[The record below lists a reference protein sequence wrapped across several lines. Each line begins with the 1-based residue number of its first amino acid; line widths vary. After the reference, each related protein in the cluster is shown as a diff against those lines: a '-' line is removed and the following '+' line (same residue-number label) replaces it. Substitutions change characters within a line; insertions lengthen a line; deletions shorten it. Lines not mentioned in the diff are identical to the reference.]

1 MVYSRTR
8 HHWRPLT
15 WGQMLGRVEGAA
27 LGLVRQGI
35 ESSDRAAL
43 IADSCIEWVIADQ
56 ACAALGVATV
66 AMSTSYADPEINF
79 ILKDAQPK
87 LMFVNKAQVLTSAFM
102 SKLLDF
108 GVELV
113 ITLQTRPPSDVPEG
127 LMVISLVQLERLGES
142 QDLDLETYRDRISA
156 DDLLTII
163 YTSGTTGEPKGV
175 MLSHR
180 NVISNCEAASRAIA
194 VGPDDILLSFL
205 PLGHSFER
213 IAGYYLP
220 CLFAG
225 ASIYYSAGIHRLL
238 TDIQEVRPTIIT
250 GVPRLLENILARI
263 MAKQRTRALPMRFLL
278 TASLR
283 LSAQVQRME
292 STDLRWL
299 QRLSGSNRK
308 LVRALL
314 SPVRRLLGDRLRF
327 IVSGGASLGKEAA
340 EFFFAAGVLVLE
352 GYGLTEAAPI
362 VSVNRP
368 GAYVFGTVGR
378 PLDNVRL
385 RLTDEGEILV
395 KGPNVMM
402 GYHGN
407 QEGGGAY
414 LAPDGWLHTGD
425 IGFLNREGYLTI
437 TDRKKNLFKDRAGR
451 YVAPAKIEALLKQA
465 PEIEYAIVI
474 GDDRPHPAV
483 LLFLS
488 PQATDGV
495 DDKELQRTTNRI
507 ITRVNRKLP
516 KPERIRSHHVIRVP
530 LTPNSGLLT
539 STFKPKRAQICLQ
552 FAQEIEGMYAKS
564 SFFSKGIKSDSVA
577 RR

>member
-1 MVYSRTR
+1 
-8 HHWRPLT
+8 
-15 WGQMLGRVEGAA
+15 MLGRVEGAA
-27 LGLVRQGI
+27 LGLINQGI
-35 ESSDRAAL
+35 KSSHRAAL

-87 LMFVNKAQVLTSAFM
+87 LMFVNKADVLTTAFM
-102 SKLLDF
+102 SKLLEF

-113 ITLQTRPPSDVPEG
+113 ITLQTRPPSELPEG
-127 LMVISLVQLERLGES
+127 LKVISLLQLERLGES
-142 QDLDLETYRDRISA
+142 HDDDLETYRERINA

-225 ASIYYSAGIHRLL
+225 ASIYYSAGVHRLL

-263 MAKQRTRALPMRFLL
+263 MAKHRTRALPMRLLL

-283 LSAQVQRME
+283 FSAQVQRME
-292 STDLRWL
+292 STDIRLL
-299 QRLSGSNRK
+299 QRLSGSNRS

-385 RLTDEGEILV
+385 RLTDDGEILV

-402 GYHGN
+402 GYHGG
-407 QEGGGAY
+407 QEGGGAF

-425 IGFLNREGYLTI
+425 IGFLNRDGYLTI

-451 YVAPAKIEALLKQA
+451 YIAPAKIEALLKQA
-465 PEIEYAIVI
+465 PEVEYAIVI
-474 GDDRPHPAV
+474 GDGRPYPVV

-488 PQATDGV
+488 TQATDGV
-495 DDKELQRTTNRI
+495 EDKDLERTMNRVVS
-507 ITRVNRKLP
+507 RANRKLP
-516 KPERIRSHHVIRVP
+516 KPERVRAHHLVKVP

-539 STFKPKRAQICLQ
+539 STFKPKRAQICRE
-552 FAQEIEGMYAKS
+552 FAEEIERMYAKNR
-564 SFFSKGIKSDSVA
+564 FFSKGTKSDSVA

>member
-1 MVYSRTR
+1 M
-8 HHWRPLT
+8 
-15 WGQMLGRVEGAA
+15 
-27 LGLVRQGI
+27 
-35 ESSDRAAL
+35 
-43 IADSCIEWVIADQ
+43 
-56 ACAALGVATV
+56 
-66 AMSTSYADPEINF
+66 
-79 ILKDAQPK
+79 
-87 LMFVNKAQVLTSAFM
+87 
-102 SKLLDF
+102 
-108 GVELV
+108 
-113 ITLQTRPPSDVPEG
+113 
-127 LMVISLVQLERLGES
+127 SLVQLEGLGEGS
-142 QDLDLETYRDRISA
+142 EQNVDSFRAQISA

-194 VGPDDILLSFL
+194 VGPEDVLLSFL

-225 ASIYYSAGIHRLL
+225 ASIYYSAGLHRLL

-263 MAKQRTRALPMRFLL
+263 MAKHRTRALPMRLL
-278 TASLR
+278 LSASLQF
-283 LSAQVQRME
+283 STQVQRME
-292 STDLRWL
+292 ATEIAWL
-299 QRLSGSNRK
+299 QRLGRSNRSLIK
-308 LVRALL
+308 ALL

-327 IVSGGASLGKEAA
+327 FISGGASLGKEAA

-385 RLTDEGEILV
+385 RLSEEGEILV
-395 KGPNVMM
+395 KGPNVML
-402 GYHGN
+402 GYLGG

-425 IGFLNREGYLTI
+425 IGFLTRDGYLTI
-437 TDRKKNLFKDRAGR
+437 TDRKKNLFKDRAGH
-451 YVAPAKIEALLKQA
+451 YISPAKIEGLLKQA
-465 PEIEYAIVI
+465 PEVEYAVVI
-474 GDDRPHPAV
+474 GDGRAYPSV
-483 LLFLS
+483 LLFLHS
-488 PQATDGV
+488 EIVETV
-495 DDKELQRTTNRI
+495 EDKELDRSINRLGA
-507 ITRVNRKLP
+507 RVNRKLP
-516 KPERIRSHHVIRVP
+516 KPERVRAYHAIRAP
-530 LTPNSGLLT
+530 LTQESGLLT
-539 STFKPKRAQICLQ
+539 STFKPKRSQICLAFHHEVEQ
-552 FAQEIEGMYAKS
+552 MYVMGRH
-564 SFFSKGIKSDSVA
+564 FSKGTRGDSVA